1 MGEARKSHN
10 LRAQKMP
17 KKLNGQ
23 NSKAVAAK
31 VRREEKVA
39 AERDG
44 AEREREDAF
53 WHDDDKKREKKR
65 LGALERKKE
74 RRELEEE
81 ESEAIGGSR
90 GKGDARSPSTQKITQ
105 KQIQEIMNEKKKMR
119 ETEQKH
125 IFVDQVEEITENVNR
140 LQVDGEEA
148 RTMDEAINIL
158 SAAGTPASD
167 KNPEKRM
174 KAAYEEFEKNRL
186 PILKVENPNLRLS
199 QLKQLLRKEWM
210 KSPQNP
216 FNQISS

>member
-1 MGEARKSHN
+1 
-10 LRAQKMP
+10 MP

-39 AERDG
+39 AERDR

-53 WHDDDKKREKKR
+53 WHDDDKKREKKLGRKLDSEKKR

-167 KNPEKRM
+167 KHPEKRM

>member
-1 MGEARKSHN
+1 
-10 LRAQKMP
+10 MP

-39 AERDG
+39 AERDR

-53 WHDDDKKREKKR
+53 WHDDDKKREKKLGRKLDSEKKR

-140 LQVDGEEA
+140 LQVDGEEV

-167 KNPEKRM
+167 KHP
-174 KAAYEEFEKNRL
+174 
-186 PILKVENPNLRLS
+186 
-199 QLKQLLRKEWM
+199 
-210 KSPQNP
+210 
-216 FNQISS
+216 

>member
-1 MGEARKSHN
+1 
-10 LRAQKMP
+10 MP
-17 KKLNGQ
+17 FGMMTIKRGKKKLGRKLD
-23 NSKAVAAK
+23 S
-31 VRREEKVA
+31 
-39 AERDG
+39 
-44 AEREREDAF
+44 
-53 WHDDDKKREKKR
+53 EKKR

-140 LQVDGEEA
+140 LQDDGEEA
-148 RTMDEAINIL
+148 RTMDGAINIL

-167 KNPEKRM
+167 KHPEKRM

-186 PILKVENPNLRLS
+186 PILKVENPNLSLS

>member
-39 AERDG
+39 AERDR

-53 WHDDDKKREKKR
+53 WHDDDKKREKKLGRKLDSEKKR

-105 KQIQEIMNEKKKMR
+105 KQIQEIMNEKKKMSR
-119 ETEQKH
+119 N

-148 RTMDEAINIL
+148 RTMDE
-158 SAAGTPASD
+158 
-167 KNPEKRM
+167 
-174 KAAYEEFEKNRL
+174 
-186 PILKVENPNLRLS
+186 
-199 QLKQLLRKEWM
+199 
-210 KSPQNP
+210 
-216 FNQISS
+216 